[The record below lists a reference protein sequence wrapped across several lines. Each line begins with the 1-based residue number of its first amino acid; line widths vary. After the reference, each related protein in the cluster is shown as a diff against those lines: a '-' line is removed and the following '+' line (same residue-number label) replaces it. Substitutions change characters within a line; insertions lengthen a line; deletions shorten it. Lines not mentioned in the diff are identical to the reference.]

1 MDRED
6 WRAIVLR
13 VAKSQATT
21 KQLIHRQTDTDT
33 DTDTHTHTH
42 THTVTSVL
50 GFEPSKSDSEVCAQ
64 VLRWT

>member
-6 WRAIVLR
+6 WQAIVLR
-13 VAKSQATT
+13 VAKSQAIT
-21 KQLIHRQTDTDT
+21 KRLIDRQTQTQT
-33 DTDTHTHTH
+33 HTDTHTHTH